1 MEVLMH
7 GKTERTT
14 GLTDRPKSTRAGFGT
29 ACVGLLFGVAAAS
42 CASSPPPA
50 AQPPLDAGQL
60 ASSAAASSSLDAP
73 YRLVF
78 EWTLNEPGTRLRG
91 RGVARVEPPY
101 RARLD
106 LFLANGERV
115 AAAAIVGDDY
125 RVAAGGR
132 TELPPAAML
141 WGTLGVFRPGDLSAL
156 RGGRWESSGLAELRY
171 QNMAGGELVYRLAG
185 NRIEGMEVLRGE
197 RASEDVRLIR
207 VDGERFPRE
216 ATYRHLEEVR
226 ELRIH
231 LESVEHVETY
241 PSDIWDLGS

>member
-1 MEVLMH
+1 MR
-7 GKTERTT
+7 GKIGRTT
-14 GLTDRPKSTRAGFGT
+14 GRALRPQRTRAVIGT
-29 ACVGLLFGVAAAS
+29 GCVALLAGLAAAS
-42 CASSPPPA
+42 CASSPPPVS
-50 AQPPLDAGQL
+50 QPPLDAGQL
-60 ASSAAASSSLDAP
+60 ANSAAASSSLDAP
-73 YRLVF
+73 YRIVF

-125 RVAAGGR
+125 RVAADGR
-132 TELPPAAML
+132 AELPPAAML

-156 RGGRWESSGLAELRY
+156 RGGRWESNGLAELRY
-171 QNMAGGELVYRLAG
+171 QNMAGGELVYRLSG
-185 NRIEGMEVLRGE
+185 NRIERMEVLRGE
-197 RASEDVRLIR
+197 RASEEVRLVR

-226 ELRIH
+226 ELRIY
-231 LESVEHVETY
+231 LEEVDHVETY
-241 PSDIWDLGS
+241 PSDIWNLGS